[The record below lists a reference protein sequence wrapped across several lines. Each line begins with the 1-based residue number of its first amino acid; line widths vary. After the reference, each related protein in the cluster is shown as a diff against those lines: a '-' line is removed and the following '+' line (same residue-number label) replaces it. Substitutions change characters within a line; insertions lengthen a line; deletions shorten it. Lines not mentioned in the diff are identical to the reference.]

1 MKAVVIYF
9 ILSILSHDCRRSKY
23 FYQNASW
30 SPDGKKFAPEV
41 IKKNQ
46 NDISLEAISSMYQKK
61 ILNKVEE

>member
-9 ILSILSHDCRRSKY
+9 ILSILSMTAEGQNI

-30 SPDGKKFAPEV
+30 SPDGKKICAEV

-46 NDISLEAISSMYQKK
+46 NDISFEGYIIDVSEKK
-61 ILNKVEE
+61 S